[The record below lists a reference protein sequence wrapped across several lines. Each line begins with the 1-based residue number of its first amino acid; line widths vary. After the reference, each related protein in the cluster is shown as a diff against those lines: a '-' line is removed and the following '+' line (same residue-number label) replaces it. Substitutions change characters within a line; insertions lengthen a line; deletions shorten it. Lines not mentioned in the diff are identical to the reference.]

1 MFTLLLTLFPRLV
14 RLFYLYRCP
23 PFQCFSLVLF
33 LLFIGV
39 GFKFIL
45 IPFWGCLSLVLHAH
59 ICFIGSFEPSKT
71 RLGKLFAYLLTKLF
85 KTLQMNYH
93 GFFSSCCPIGVCAI
107 FKEVI

>member
-23 PFQCFSLVLF
+23 PFQCSSLVLF

-45 IPFWGCLSLVLHAH
+45 IPFWGCLSLVSHAH
-59 ICFIGSFEPSKT
+59 ICFIGSFEPFKT
-71 RLGKLFAYLLTKLF
+71 RSDNLFAYLLTELF
-85 KTLQMNYH
+85 KTLQMNYR
-93 GFFSSCCPIGVCAI
+93 GFFSSCCPIGVCVI
-107 FKEVI
+107 FEEII